1 MGYYK
6 DTGSLRSMASA
17 EAILKKRM
25 PEKVGILPVAE
36 LLFVAESMWVGEHD
50 MKGHFHPSFR
60 FVKAKRYNAKP
71 HVLIELDG
79 ETLADI
85 NGRSKYYEGFSRCVD
100 RKPEEV
106 GYSLKTAIDK
116 SKLDRNGIAWC
127 YLIDYELGR
136 IPDFTKGNQVTPVIC
151 LETGKRFETQS
162 QAEIELG
169 ISRGSICRALN
180 TGKTAKGYH
189 WIRESEYSEEKAAAA
204 RAEGAPYR
212 VVCLETGARYKTY
225 VDAGRDLG
233 VEAGNIQQAV
243 KSKSHYAGGY
253 HFVNSD
259 EYSTL
264 AKGEIENILKRGGRS
279 RIVVCVETGKRYESI
294 KAATREYGD
303 RQESAQSGIGLCCR
317 NPYRTF
323 DGKHW
328 CYPDDLESRID
339 NAEEY
344 TVPRKAAIRCL
355 ETGKM
360 YESIAD
366 ASRDTGINNNSI
378 RAVARGDRHKAGGY
392 TWEYVNPVPDKR
404 GNRGCNQPT
413 AKKVRCAET
422 GNQFVSL
429 SDAARAVGLRNGN
442 SIRRAIDRGGTAGG
456 YHWEYL
462 DEKKEVST
470 DDHHQADGRAE

>member
-1 MGYYK
+1 
-6 DTGSLRSMASA
+6 MASA

-71 HVLIELDG
+71 HVLIMKLFTSRESTQSLWC
-79 ETLADI
+79 
-85 NGRSKYYEGFSRCVD
+85 GFQCVQ
-100 RKPEEV
+100 RQPCRTV
-106 GYSLKTAIDK
+106 S

-136 IPDFTKGNQVTPVIC
+136 IPDFTEGKQVTPVIC

-204 RAEGAPYR
+204 RAESAPYR
-212 VVCLETGARYKTY
+212 VVCLETGTRYKTY
-225 VDAGRDLG
+225 ADAGRDLG
-233 VEAGNIQQAV
+233 VEEGNIQQAV
-243 KSKSHYAGGY
+243 KSKSHYARGY

-264 AKGEIENILKRGGRS
+264 AKGEIENILKWDGRS
-279 RIVVCVETGKRYESI
+279 RTVVCVETGKRYESI
-294 KAATREYGD
+294 KAAVAEYGD
-303 RQESAQSGIGLCCR
+303 RQESARSGIGLCCK

-323 DGKHW
+323 GGKHW

-344 TVPRKAAIRCL
+344 TVPRKTAVRCL

-378 RAVARGDRHKAGGY
+378 RSVARGDRHKAGGY
-392 TWEYVNPVPDKR
+392 TWEYVNPAPDKR
-404 GNRGCNQPT
+404 DNRGRNQPT

-462 DEKKEVST
+462 DEKK
-470 DDHHQADGRAE
+470 R